1 MLNAGQGIKI
11 SYFYFWGWI
20 YVYNIDCFWS
30 LTVKEEFSNEMS
42 GKVLLMNKYLHLS
55 RKYLWKRTILFLY
68 IDTTKTNL

>member
-42 GKVLLMNKYLHLS
+42 GKVLLMNKYLHL
-55 RKYLWKRTILFLY
+55 ILKVESIFGNGQFIPLY
-68 IDTTKTNL
+68 WHNKD